1 MKEGVKM
8 KKDIKMKE
16 ITDMSKTMK
25 VYLDNGATT
34 MADPEVVKAMQPYFT
49 EKYGNASSLHSFGN
63 EAKNALNNSRAVI
76 AKILNAEPEEIIF
89 TSGGTESD
97 NLAIIGTAFANKER
111 GNHIITSRIEHPA
124 VLRTCEYLEKN
135 FGFKVTYLPVDKE
148 GFVKID
154 ELKKAMTDKT
164 ILVTIMHANNEIG
177 TIEPID
183 EIGKL
188 CKEKGITFHTD
199 AVQSFTK
206 VPIDVRKTNVD
217 MISISAHKIHGPKGV
232 GALYIRKGANIKPL
246 AYGGSH
252 EFRMRAGTENITG
265 IVGFAKAAELNSMP
279 EHAQYVAKLRDR
291 LIKGVLK
298 NIDEAIVNG
307 PKDKTIKNRLCNN
320 ANIAFKYV
328 EGESVLMHLDFRGI
342 AVSTGSACSSKSLEP
357 SHVLTSI
364 GLEKKDSH
372 GAIRFTMS
380 RFNTELEIDYTIE
393 RLTEIIKKLRELSP
407 LNKSTIGEFDK
418 KKGGHCH
425 I

>member
-1 MKEGVKM
+1 MKEVIRMKEG
-8 KKDIKMKE
+8 
-16 ITDMSKTMK
+16 MK

-34 MADPEVVKAMQPYFT
+34 MTDPEVVLAMQSYFT

-63 EAKNALNNSRAVI
+63 EAKEALYSARKII
-76 AKILNAEPEEIIF
+76 AGVLNAEPEEIIF

-97 NLAIIGTAFANKER
+97 NLAIVGTAFANKEK
-111 GNHIITSRIEHPA
+111 GNHIITSKIEHPA

-154 ELKKAMTDKT
+154 ELKKAITDKT

-177 TIEPID
+177 TIEPIE
-183 EIGKL
+183 EIGRV
-188 CKEKGITFHTD
+188 CKERNIIFHTD

-206 VPIDVRKTNVD
+206 VNIDVKKTDVD
-217 MISISAHKIHGPKGV
+217 LISISAHKIHGPKGV
-232 GALYIRKGANIKPL
+232 GALYVRKGTNIKPL

-252 EFRMRAGTENITG
+252 EFKMRAGTENITG
-265 IVGFAKAAELNSMP
+265 IVGFAKAAMINSKP
-279 EHAQYVAKLRDR
+279 EHTAYITKLRNR
-291 LIKGVLK
+291 LIIGILK

-307 PKDKTIKNRLCNN
+307 PKDKTIKKRLCNN

-328 EGESVLMHLDFRGI
+328 EGESVLMHLDFSGI

-357 SHVLTSI
+357 SHVLSAI

-372 GAIRFTMS
+372 GAIRFTVS
-380 RFNTELEIDYTIE
+380 RFNTEKEIDYTVEKLIG
-393 RLTEIIKKLRELSP
+393 IIKKLRELSP
-407 LNKSTIGEFDK
+407 LNKKTISGFKDS
-418 KKGGHCH
+418 GHCR
-425 I
+425 